1 MVVDKYAGRCLDVGS
16 TPTGSIDNLHC
27 FVNLSKTLFLQRF
40 LFYTFYS
47 FPNLFETN
55 RPKNRPFSF
64 GRVCFYIICLKINI
78 VCEFLTDII
87 LSLFGDVRID
97 VHGCF

>member
-1 MVVDKYAGRCLDVGS
+1 ML
-16 TPTGSIDNLHC
+16 
-27 FVNLSKTLFLQRF
+27 LQRF

-64 GRVCFYIICLKINI
+64 GRVCFYVI
-78 VCEFLTDII
+78 
-87 LSLFGDVRID
+87 
-97 VHGCF
+97 